1 MSMLKAHTASN
12 GALMM
17 TVCLERNGG
26 LILINSGSEPLPRLP
41 ADDAGHQTEGST
53 LAIRVYRLEEPSR
66 CNSKRIRIPR

>member
-26 LILINSGSEPLPRLP
+26 LILINSGCEPLPRFP
-41 ADDAGHQTEGST
+41 ADDAGHQTAGST
-53 LAIRVYRLEEPSR
+53 LATRVYRLEEPSR